1 MRLSLH
7 TDYALR
13 VLMFL
18 AGAGR
23 RCTVS
28 EITEFYK
35 ISRDHVAKVTARLA
49 RSGYIRA
56 LRGAGGGLEM
66 ARAAE
71 EICVGK
77 VVAEFEGT
85 LQLLECVTAEEI
97 ICRIQPGCKLRH
109 VLAKA
114 EKVQQDYLDSVHL
127 SDIVKLGQSLEKMTK
142 YKPRN
147 SNSKKRKKPPC

>member
-1 MRLSLH
+1 
-7 TDYALR
+7 
-13 VLMFL
+13 
-18 AGAGR
+18 
-23 RCTVS
+23 
-28 EITEFYK
+28 
-35 ISRDHVAKVTARLA
+35 
-49 RSGYIRA
+49 
-56 LRGAGGGLEM
+56 M

-147 SNSKKRKKPPC
+147 TNPKKRKNPPC

>member
-28 EITEFYK
+28 EIAEFYE
-35 ISRDHVAKVTARLA
+35 ISRDHVAKVTVRLA
-49 RSGYIRA
+49 RSGYIRT
-56 LRGAGGGLEM
+56 LRGAGGGLEL
-66 ARAAE
+66 ARAAAD
-71 EICVGK
+71 ISVGE

-109 VLAKA
+109 VLDKA
-114 EKVQQDYLDSVHL
+114 EKVQRDYLDSVHI
-127 SDIVKLGQSLEKMTK
+127 SDVVKPGQSLEKMTK

-147 SNSKKRKKPPC
+147 TNPKKRKKPSC

>member
-28 EITEFYK
+28 EISEFYA
-35 ISRDHVAKVTARLA
+35 ISRDHVAKVTVRLA

-56 LRGAGGGLEM
+56 RRGAGGGLEL
-66 ARAAE
+66 ARAVE
-71 EICVGK
+71 DIGVGE

-85 LQLLECVTAEEI
+85 MQLLECVTAEEI

-114 EKVQQDYLDSVHL
+114 EKVQRDYLDSVRL
-127 SDIVKLGQSLEKMTK
+127 RDVVQPGQSLDKVAK
-142 YKPRN
+142 NKPKN
-147 SNSKKRKKPPC
+147 TNPKKRKKPLC